1 LILALLTALGLAS
14 RSAAQETQQEDLMP
28 RAEDYTSIWWVDG
41 FPGVVPRA
49 SWRRCIQTGYFA
61 MVLNTETLKVPHF
74 GPISAGSSYRAS
86 GHSGAPVWQEL
97 SPAELDLTLTVSGK
111 EYRCAGAEKWSRF
124 AGPRLIE
131 SGRFVQRADVTGL
144 SFVSDDDETLNVEAR
159 FETVAWPDRLALILA
174 VRPGVLPDQATAD
187 RSQRTGGGSGRGSR
201 PTLREEWDA
210 ATMEIRFRTPHGE
223 QTQRREFS
231 TKGQASGQ
239 RWHEVALS
247 LNPTSFHGESTTSPV
262 IVRANELP
270 KGVARPVDYDAARGW
285 HRVDLDGIEPI
296 MPNGRQPN
304 ANDAIERIKL
314 VLSNPEEQE
323 QVARLLFAK
332 GSGGI
337 RQRIGSPITGVSAT
351 LRDSAGIPTG
361 IPVQLSKNW
370 HTRREGGVY
379 AGSWLHGFSQV
390 RLPAGAKV
398 ELELTLN
405 YGHWGGVPAASHA
418 QLCLVGWGSNQ
429 HWSQSALGSW
439 GESICYEPDQAQAN
453 CTITDVR
460 PVMVNSGEGDQ
471 RWRWTSNVG
480 GGDFFRFFSPAGNRV
495 AHSAMRTIYQ
505 RQGPCLTEVIF
516 AGNVGKGITHSSTV
530 SLARTDDIV
539 RGVYQLR
546 MDVNKATDFSRFVIF
561 QIGADTYSYT
571 GERKMAIGDE
581 TGLTQ
586 QWATQWGGDTY
597 RTERIKCTG
606 RIPWVSLHDAVPR
619 DLEKYGAW
627 ANRGIIIR
635 SWKARLGGKD
645 ASPWFAERGVT
656 IHRRESSTLDILP
669 PPGLVRLE
677 PGDFIEAT
685 IEHIVMPQFARYYY
699 GPNKALRVAL
709 GKDENTWRMIH
720 REALGNDRRVEIS
733 EGTIERLYPDLRI
746 RTDGDRSTF
755 KLSGGLAYVPIT
767 LTGLAS
773 HREYTL
779 TVDGKPVDQ
788 NVHGNDYWQTDYD
801 PASRRWS
808 RTYNVPVNGDKIH
821 TIRAYPE
828 TATKP

>member
-1 LILALLTALGLAS
+1 
-14 RSAAQETQQEDLMP
+14 
-28 RAEDYTSIWWVDG
+28 
-41 FPGVVPRA
+41 
-49 SWRRCIQTGYFA
+49 

-144 SFVSDDDETLNVEAR
+144 SFVSDDDETLNAEAR

-285 HRVDLDGIEPI
+285 HRVDLDGIKPI

-379 AGSWLHGFSQV
+379 AGNWLHGFSQV

-516 AGNVGKGITHSSTV
+516 SGNVGKG
-530 SLARTDDIV
+530 SLTR
-539 RGVYQLR
+539 
-546 MDVNKATDFSRFVIF
+546 
-561 QIGADTYSYT
+561 
-571 GERKMAIGDE
+571 
-581 TGLTQ
+581 
-586 QWATQWGGDTY
+586 
-597 RTERIKCTG
+597 
-606 RIPWVSLHDAVPR
+606 VPS
-619 DLEKYGAW
+619 AW
-627 ANRGIIIR
+627 HAQMT
-635 SWKARLGGKD
+635 SCA
-645 ASPWFAERGVT
+645 ASINCGWT
-656 IHRRESSTLDILP
+656 
-669 PPGLVRLE
+669 
-677 PGDFIEAT
+677 
-685 IEHIVMPQFARYYY
+685 
-699 GPNKALRVAL
+699 
-709 GKDENTWRMIH
+709 
-720 REALGNDRRVEIS
+720 
-733 EGTIERLYPDLRI
+733 
-746 RTDGDRSTF
+746 
-755 KLSGGLAYVPIT
+755 
-767 LTGLAS
+767 
-773 HREYTL
+773 
-779 TVDGKPVDQ
+779 
-788 NVHGNDYWQTDYD
+788 
-801 PASRRWS
+801 
-808 RTYNVPVNGDKIH
+808 
-821 TIRAYPE
+821 
-828 TATKP
+828 